1 MPLIA
6 AGETT
11 SKFSRCVGTLV
22 ATLAA
27 FSIGTYL
34 SWSSSALPHYRRSDT
49 LRSVG
54 DQEASWITSLLPL
67 GAIPSV
73 LPAVMLADK
82 FGRKRTIWAAGVL
95 LFTCW
100 YIVAFARTETWLFL
114 ARFAAGSACGAASV
128 VVPMFISEIAERR
141 STWDS
146 LGVFRSQI
154 TAGILFAYATA
165 FADGACVIAILCSA
179 APALLLISLPFV
191 PESPVWLQDRRTC
204 DTLSHFG
211 GSSRAETGST
221 KRVAETRAGI
231 SELWDHRHRRPI
243 CIVLGLIFFQQLS
256 GVNALIFH
264 ASEIFDT
271 TGVSSPD
278 PVLSSVIVGVVQLI
292 ATCFSTVIIERANK
306 KLLLFVSASTMATSM
321 FTLSGY
327 FHFQNSRELSS
338 VFWIPLLSCA
348 VFIATFSLGFGPL
361 PWMMLGEL
369 FAENARRAAVPV
381 VAMWSW
387 TLAFLAT
394 KCFRNMVDLMGTSSS
409 FATFGMISLIGA
421 AFVSA
426 LVPERRTKSAEEVQ
440 IELCRACDRNR
451 RELAIGTRPKP
462 DEATETPETT
472 DVAVIE
478 RTSTLDLCL
487 T

>member
-154 TAGILFAYATA
+154 TAGILFAYAT
-165 FADGACVIAILCSA
+165 
-179 APALLLISLPFV
+179 
-191 PESPVWLQDRRTC
+191 
-204 DTLSHFG
+204 
-211 GSSRAETGST
+211 
-221 KRVAETRAGI
+221 
-231 SELWDHRHRRPI
+231 
-243 CIVLGLIFFQQLS
+243 GLIFFQQLS